1 MSSRTNQPKV
11 YIIIVTYNG
20 MCWIDK
26 CLQSVYS
33 STYPAEVLVVD
44 NLSTDGTV
52 EFIETNYPKVVLRKQ
67 QKNLGFGKANN
78 IGLRH
83 ALKNGSDYV
92 LLLNQDAYLEVN
104 TIENLIEAFENQID
118 NTALISPIHLAPDST
133 LDFGFEDHIKRY
145 ASATSKAAILRQD
158 DGVYEVGFVNAAC
171 WMLSKKAIET
181 VGGFNPLFPHYGE
194 DFNYVHRLVYFNFLI
209 KIDITSKVVH
219 DRIQHY
225 QSRSF
230 KKTVEREFVTYL
242 KHLSNIN
249 LNLTKCKLVALEK
262 LLKEFAYY
270 LFSLEIKKSLAVLL
284 GYCRLVNCYPEI
296 KKSRKKML
304 EKAAYL
310 FDKDL

>member
-1 MSSRTNQPKV
+1 
-11 YIIIVTYNG
+11 

-33 STYPAEVLVVD
+33 STYPAEVLVMD

-104 TIENLIEAFENQID
+104 TIENLIEAFENKID
-118 NTALISPIHLAPDST
+118 NTALISPTHLAPDGT

-145 ASATSKAAILRQD
+145 ASATSKAAILRQEE
-158 DGVYEVGFVNAAC
+158 GIYEVGFVNAAC

-194 DFNYVHRLVYFNFLI
+194 DNDYINRLFYHNLKLKVLG
-209 KIDITSKVVH
+209 SAKVVH
-219 DRIQHY
+219 DRIQDH
-225 QSRSF
+225 STSF
-230 KKTVEREFVTYL
+230 SKVKKREEVAFV
-242 KHLSNIN
+242 KHFVNVNFSKAQAWKTCIDKLFRETFYYFFRLSWTRVIAI
-249 LNLTKCKLVALEK
+249 KLG
-262 LLKEFAYY
+262 FA
-270 LFSLEIKKSLAVLL
+270 KALL
-284 GYCRLVNCYPEI
+284 GQTILQAH
-296 KKSRKKML
+296 KTKSK
-304 EKAAYL
+304 EKGAYL
-310 FDKDL
+310 